1 MSIGKQVKTLRL
13 NRKATQEELANS
25 LGVSGQAVSKWEKG
39 LSLPSIA
46 LLPTLASYF
55 GITVDE
61 LLMPLTAA
69 EESEETSC

>member
-1 MSIGKQVKTLRL
+1 MSIGVQIKTLRL
-13 NRKATQEELANS
+13 ERKATQEELAKS

-46 LLPTLASYF
+46 LLPTLAAYF